1 VVPQSNFIDY
11 LVPYKIEHCGYM
23 LRAAST
29 SNLVDVFNRRTS
41 TRISLSP
48 ALFLLAST
56 LVAQVTPPPSAT
68 AGIYPLSQ
76 VHRGLHGVAY
86 TVFEGSQPEAM
97 DVEILG
103 VLKNVLG
110 PNQDMILARLKGSK
124 PEYTGV
130 VAGMSGSPVY
140 IDGKLLGALSYRIGQ
155 FSKEPIA
162 GITPIAEML
171 AVNGTAEPPA
181 NLNTAMW
188 TPEKAGDIT
197 ATSGTSDIHPIDT
210 PLVLSG
216 FNPEAVRF
224 FQEHVSMLGLTPMAG
239 IGGSSADGQGDN
251 SPLLPGS
258 AVSAL
263 LVRGDLEIAATCTVT
278 YVDPHQVLACGHPI
292 TRFGNVSIPMTKAE
306 VVATLAS
313 PLNAFKIVNTTETI
327 GSFTEDRS
335 SAIRGVPGEAAR
347 MIPVAIHTHGGLH
360 DRTLHVEV
368 IDNPD
373 ITPGALMVSL
383 YESLLE
389 TNSYSEELTY
399 QLKGTVAID
408 GYPEL
413 HLQSLIAPT
422 DALPSAL
429 RAALTVGQRFQA
441 VYGNSARVRNI
452 QRIDLDV
459 DSLPGRRSVQLE
471 RAQATQ
477 PAAHAGDTVTVEA
490 TLRPFRG
497 EAKNLRIP
505 ITLPATLNPGPL
517 RILLSDG
524 ATLDRLTSS
533 TPATEGPIE
542 LSSII
547 HQLNSAH
554 SDDKLY
560 VTLLLPNTQAVVD
573 GRTLS
578 SIPVS
583 MANVLEPLR
592 TNRGISLNGES
603 VAAVTSIPMDAMLTG
618 MQVVSIEIE

>member
-1 VVPQSNFIDY
+1 
-11 LVPYKIEHCGYM
+11 
-23 LRAAST
+23 
-29 SNLVDVFNRRTS
+29 
-41 TRISLSP
+41 
-48 ALFLLAST
+48 
-56 LVAQVTPPPSAT
+56 
-68 AGIYPLSQ
+68 LSQ

-86 TVFEGSQPEAM
+86 TVFEGTQPEAM

-110 PNQDMILARLKGSK
+110 PDQDMILARLHGSK

-171 AVNGTAEPPA
+171 AVNGTDEPNMVRAGVRNSATP
-181 NLNTAMW
+181 MW
-188 TPEKAGDIT
+188 TQRDGQSSAT
-197 ATSGTSDIHPIDT
+197 AASDATDIHPIET

-216 FNPEAVRF
+216 FSPEAVKF
-224 FQEHVSMLGLTPMAG
+224 FQDHVSLMGLMPVAG
-239 IGGSSADGQGDN
+239 LGGSAADGHDT

-292 TRFGNVSIPMTKAE
+292 TRYGNVSIPMTKAD

-313 PLNAFKIVNTTETI
+313 PLNSFKIVNTTETI

-360 DRTLHVEV
+360 DRTLHIEV

-399 QLKGTVAID
+399 ELTGTVAID
-408 GYPEL
+408 GYPPL
-413 HLQSLIAPT
+413 HLASLIAPT
-422 DALPSAL
+422 DQLPSAL

-452 QRIDLDV
+452 DRIDLNV
-459 DSLPGRRSVQLE
+459 DSLPGRRSIQLE

-477 PAAHAGDTVTVEA
+477 PAAHAGETIMVEA

-497 EAKNLRIP
+497 DLKNLRIP
-505 ITLPATLNPGPL
+505 ISIPLTLNPGPL

-524 ATLDRLTSS
+524 ATLDRLTSTTS
-533 TPATEGPIE
+533 NTEGPVE

-547 HQLNSAH
+547 HQMNSAH
-554 SDDKLY
+554 EDDKLY
-560 VTLLLPNTQAVVD
+560 VTLLLPNAQAVVD
-573 GRTLS
+573 GRTLA
-578 SIPVS
+578 SIPIS

-603 VAAVTSIPMDAMLTG
+603 VVPVTSIPVDAMLSG
-618 MQVVSIEIE
+618 MQVVSLEIE

>member
-1 VVPQSNFIDY
+1 V
-11 LVPYKIEHCGYM
+11 
-23 LRAAST
+23 ST
-29 SNLVDVFNRRTS
+29 S
-41 TRISLSP
+41 RISTQFSVLT
-48 ALFLLAST
+48 AVFAIAGT
-56 LVAQVTPPPSAT
+56 LGAQVTPAVAPSSAT
-68 AGIYPLSQ
+68 AGVYPLSE

-86 TVFEGSQPEAM
+86 TVFEGTQPEAM

-110 PNQDMILARLKGSK
+110 PDQDMILARLHGSK

-171 AVNGTAEPPA
+171 AVNGTAEPEIVRPGVRDA
-181 NLNTAMW
+181 VMW
-188 TPEKAGDIT
+188 SPQGSSSSPTPVAD
-197 ATSGTSDIHPIDT
+197 ATDIHPIET

-216 FNPEAVRF
+216 FSPEAVKF
-224 FQEHVSMLGLTPMAG
+224 FQDHVSVMGLMPVAGLGGNASDSTHMD
-239 IGGSSADGQGDN
+239 S

-278 YVDPHQVLACGHPI
+278 YVDPHQILACGHPI
-292 TRFGNVSIPMTKAE
+292 TRYGNVSIPMTKAD

-313 PLNAFKIVNTTETI
+313 PLNSFKIVNTTQTI
-327 GSFTEDRS
+327 GAFTEDRS
-335 SAIRGVPGEAAR
+335 SAIRGVPGESAR

-360 DRTLHVEV
+360 ERTLHMEV
-368 IDNPD
+368 VDNPD
-373 ITPGALMVSL
+373 ITPGAVMVSL

-399 QLKGTVAID
+399 ELRGTVAID
-408 GYPEL
+408 GYPPL
-413 HLQSLIAPT
+413 HLNSLIAPT
-422 DALPSAL
+422 EQLPSAL

-452 QRIDLDV
+452 QRIDLDI
-459 DSLPGRRSVQLE
+459 DSLPGRRSIQLE

-477 PAAHAGDTVTVEA
+477 PAAHPGDTVMVEA

-497 EAKNLRIP
+497 ETRNLRIP
-505 ITLPATLNPGPL
+505 ITLPQTLNPGPL
-517 RILLSDG
+517 RILFSDG
-524 ATLDRLTSS
+524 ATLDRLTTSS
-533 TPATEGPIE
+533 SAEGPME
-542 LSSII
+542 LTSII
-547 HQLNSAH
+547 HEMNAAH
-554 SDDKLY
+554 EDDRLY
-560 VTLLLPNTQAVVD
+560 VTLLLPNAQAVVD
-573 GRTLS
+573 GRTLA
-578 SIPVS
+578 SIPIS

-603 VAAVTSIPMDAMLTG
+603 VVPVTSIPVEAMLTG
-618 MQVVSIEIE
+618 MQVVSLEIE

>member
-1 VVPQSNFIDY
+1 
-11 LVPYKIEHCGYM
+11 M
-23 LRAAST
+23 LAGH
-29 SNLVDVFNRRTS
+29 
-41 TRISLSP
+41 
-48 ALFLLAST
+48 
-56 LVAQVTPPPSAT
+56 LVAQVGTATPPSSAT
-68 AGIYPLSQ
+68 AGVFPLAE

-86 TVFEGSQPEAM
+86 TVFEGTEPEAM

-110 PNQDMILARLKGSK
+110 PGQDMILARLKGSK

-171 AVNGTAEPPA
+171 AVNGTAEPA
-181 NLNTAMW
+181 TWMHTTSQSNSGEAHSSATVTAD
-188 TPEKAGDIT
+188 A
-197 ATSGTSDIHPIDT
+197 ADIHPIET
-210 PLVLSG
+210 PLALSG
-216 FNPEAVRF
+216 FSPDAVKF
-224 FQEHVSMLGLTPMAG
+224 FQDHVSIMGAIPVAGL
-239 IGGSSADGQGDN
+239 GGSAPESAHDGKPGDAGP
-251 SPLLPGS
+251 PLLPGS

-292 TRFGNVSIPMTKAE
+292 TRYGNVSIPMTKAD

-313 PLNAFKIVNTTETI
+313 PLNSFKIVNTTQTI
-327 GSFTEDRS
+327 GAFTEDRS
-335 SAIRGVPGEAAR
+335 SAIRGVPGESAR
-347 MIPVAIHTHGGLH
+347 MIPVAIHTHGGLR

-399 QLKGTVAID
+399 SLRGTVSIE
-408 GYPEL
+408 GYPPL
-413 HLQSLIAPT
+413 HVDSLIAPT
-422 DALPSAL
+422 DQLPSAM

-459 DSLPGRRSVQLE
+459 DSLPGRRSIQLE

-477 PAAHAGDTVTVEA
+477 PAAHAGDTVMVEA

-497 EAKNLRIP
+497 DTKNLRIP
-505 ITLPATLNPGPL
+505 IPLPLTLNPGPL

-524 ATLDRLTSS
+524 ATLDRLTSTTS
-533 TPATEGPIE
+533 ATEGPIE

-547 HQLNSAH
+547 HQMNSAH
-554 SDDKLY
+554 EDDKLY
-560 VTLLLPNTQAVVD
+560 VTLLLPNAQAVVD
-573 GRTLS
+573 GRTLA
-578 SIPVS
+578 SIPIS

-603 VAAVTSIPMDAMLTG
+603 VVPVTSIPVDAMLSG
-618 MQVVSIEIE
+618 MQVVSVEIE

>member
-1 VVPQSNFIDY
+1 VSI
-11 LVPYKIEHCGYM
+11 
-23 LRAAST
+23 S
-29 SNLVDVFNRRTS
+29 
-41 TRISLSP
+41 RISTCFSLLTAFFAAAGSLAAQVSP
-48 ALFLLAST
+48 A
-56 LVAQVTPPPSAT
+56 TPPPSAT
-68 AGIYPLSQ
+68 AGVYPLAQ

-86 TVFEGSQPEAM
+86 TVFEGTQPEAM

-110 PNQDMILARLKGSK
+110 PEQDMILARLHGSK

-171 AVNGTAEPPA
+171 AVNGSPSG
-181 NLNTAMW
+181 AMW
-188 TPEKAGDIT
+188 TAQASDHSPDHFSDSSNNVPVA
-197 ATSGTSDIHPIDT
+197 ATTDIHPIET
-210 PLVLSG
+210 PLLLSG
-216 FNPEAVRF
+216 FSPEAVKF
-224 FQEHVSMLGLTPMAG
+224 FQEHVSVMGLTPTAG
-239 IGGSSADGQGDN
+239 LGGNATGNATGDGRMDS

-278 YVDPHQVLACGHPI
+278 YVDPHEVLACGHPI
-292 TRFGNVSIPMTKAE
+292 TRYGNVSIPMTKAD

-313 PLNAFKIVNTTETI
+313 PLNAFKIVNTTQTV
-327 GSFTEDRS
+327 GTFTEDRS
-335 SAIRGVPGEAAR
+335 SAIRGVPGESAH
-347 MIPVAIHTHGGLH
+347 MIPVVIHTHGGPRDH
-360 DRTLHVEV
+360 TLHIEV

-373 ITPGALMVSL
+373 ITPGAVMVSL

-389 TNSYSEELTY
+389 TNSYSAELSY
-399 QLKGTVAID
+399 ELRGTVTID
-408 GYPEL
+408 GYPPL
-413 HLQSLIAPT
+413 HLDSLIAPT
-422 DALPSAL
+422 EQLPSAL
-429 RAALTVGQRFQA
+429 RAALTVGQRFQT

-459 DSLPGRRSVQLE
+459 DSLPGRRSIQLE

-477 PAAHAGDTVTVEA
+477 PAARPGDTVMIEA

-497 EAKNLRIP
+497 ETRNLRIP
-505 ITLPATLNPGPL
+505 IPLPLTLNPGPL

-524 ATLDRLTSS
+524 PTLDRLTTSS
-533 TPATEGPIE
+533 PSSEGPLE

-547 HQLNSAH
+547 HQMNAAH
-554 SDDKLY
+554 TDDRLY
-560 VTLLLPNTQAVVD
+560 VTLLLPNAQAVVD
-573 GRTLS
+573 GRTLA
-578 SIPVS
+578 SIPIS

-603 VAAVTSIPMDAMLTG
+603 VVPVTSIPMDAMLTG
-618 MQVVSIEIE
+618 MQVVSLEVQ

>member
-1 VVPQSNFIDY
+1 
-11 LVPYKIEHCGYM
+11 
-23 LRAAST
+23 
-29 SNLVDVFNRRTS
+29 
-41 TRISLSP
+41 
-48 ALFLLAST
+48 
-56 LVAQVTPPPSAT
+56 
-68 AGIYPLSQ
+68 
-76 VHRGLHGVAY
+76 VAY
-86 TVFEGSQPEAM
+86 TVFEGTQPEAM

-110 PNQDMILARLKGSK
+110 PGQDMILARLKGSK

-171 AVNGTAEPPA
+171 AVNGTAEPA
-181 NLNTAMW
+181 TWMHTTSQLNS
-188 TPEKAGDIT
+188 GDNHSSAT
-197 ATSGTSDIHPIDT
+197 ATADATDIHPIET

-216 FNPEAVRF
+216 FSPDAVKF
-224 FQEHVSMLGLTPMAG
+224 FQDHVSIMGAMPVAGL
-239 IGGSSADGQGDN
+239 GGSSPESSLDGTHSDAGP
-251 SPLLPGS
+251 PLLPGS

-292 TRFGNVSIPMTKAE
+292 TRYGNVSIPMTKAD

-313 PLNAFKIVNTTETI
+313 PLNSFKIVNTTQTI
-327 GSFTEDRS
+327 GAFTEDRS
-335 SAIRGVPGEAAR
+335 SAIRGVPGESAR
-347 MIPVAIHTHGGLH
+347 MIPVTIHTHGGLR
-360 DRTLHVEV
+360 DRTLHMEV

-373 ITPGALMVSL
+373 ITPGAVMVSL

-399 QLKGTVAID
+399 ELKGTVAID
-408 GYPEL
+408 GYPPL
-413 HLQSLIAPT
+413 HLDSFIAPT
-422 DALPSAL
+422 EQLPSAL
-429 RAALTVGQRFQA
+429 RAALTVGQRFQT

-452 QRIDLDV
+452 QSIDLNI
-459 DSLPGRRSVQLE
+459 DSLPGRRSIQLE

-477 PAAHAGDTVTVEA
+477 PAAHPGDTVMVEA

-497 EAKNLRIP
+497 EPKNLRIP
-505 ITLPATLNPGPL
+505 IPIPLTLNPGPL

-524 ATLDRLTSS
+524 ATLDRLTTTSS
-533 TPATEGPIE
+533 SNEGPLE

-547 HQLNSAH
+547 HQMNSAH
-554 SDDKLY
+554 GDDRLY
-560 VTLLLPNTQAVVD
+560 VTLLLPNAQAVVD
-573 GRTLS
+573 GRTLA
-578 SIPVS
+578 SIPIS

-603 VAAVTSIPMDAMLTG
+603 VVPVTSIPVEAMLSG
-618 MQVVSIEIE
+618 MQVVSVEIE

>member
-1 VVPQSNFIDY
+1 
-11 LVPYKIEHCGYM
+11 
-23 LRAAST
+23 
-29 SNLVDVFNRRTS
+29 
-41 TRISLSP
+41 
-48 ALFLLAST
+48 
-56 LVAQVTPPPSAT
+56 
-68 AGIYPLSQ
+68 
-76 VHRGLHGVAY
+76 VAY
-86 TVFEGSQPEAM
+86 TVFEGTQPETM

-110 PNQDMILARLKGSK
+110 PDQDMILARLHGSK

-171 AVNGTAEPPA
+171 AVNGRNAGNPNA
-181 NLNTAMW
+181 AMW
-188 TPEKAGDIT
+188 TTGAT
-197 ATSGTSDIHPIDT
+197 AQSTTSSSPTPVADSTDIHPIET

-216 FNPEAVRF
+216 FSPEAVRF
-224 FQEHVSMLGLTPMAG
+224 FQEHVSVMGLMPVAG
-239 IGGSSADGQGDN
+239 LGGSSSDDGHIDSSS

-278 YVDPHQVLACGHPI
+278 YVDPKQVLACGHPI
-292 TRFGNVSIPMTKAE
+292 TRYGDVSIPMTKAD

-313 PLNAFKIVNTTETI
+313 PLNSFKIVNTTQTI
-327 GSFTEDRS
+327 GAFTEDRS
-335 SAIRGVPGEAAR
+335 SAIRGVPGESAR
-347 MIPVAIHTHGGLH
+347 MIPVTIHTHGDLR
-360 DRTLHVEV
+360 DRTLHMEV

-373 ITPGALMVSL
+373 ITPGAVMVSL

-399 QLKGTVAID
+399 ELKGTVAID
-408 GYPEL
+408 GYPPL
-413 HLQSLIAPT
+413 HLNSLIAPT
-422 DALPSAL
+422 EQLPSAL
-429 RAALTVGQRFQA
+429 RAALTVGQRFQT

-452 QRIDLDV
+452 QSIELNI
-459 DSLPGRRSVQLE
+459 DSLPGRRSIQLE

-477 PAAHAGDTVTVEA
+477 PAAHPGDTVMVEA

-497 EAKNLRIP
+497 EPRNIRIP
-505 ITLPATLNPGPL
+505 IPIPLTLNPGPL

-524 ATLDRLTSS
+524 ATLDRLTMSS
-533 TPATEGPIE
+533 SNEGPLE
-542 LSSII
+542 LSSVI
-547 HQLNSAH
+547 HQMNSVH
-554 SDDKLY
+554 GDDRLY
-560 VTLLLPNTQAVVD
+560 VTLLLPNAQAVVD
-573 GRTLS
+573 GRTLA
-578 SIPVS
+578 SIPIS

-603 VAAVTSIPMDAMLTG
+603 VVPVTSIPVEAMLSG
-618 MQVVSIEIE
+618 MQVVSLEIE

>member
-1 VVPQSNFIDY
+1 
-11 LVPYKIEHCGYM
+11 M
-23 LRAAST
+23 ST
-29 SNLVDVFNRRTS
+29 S
-41 TRISLSP
+41 RISTQFSVLT
-48 ALFLLAST
+48 AVFAIAGT
-56 LVAQVTPPPSAT
+56 LGAQVTPAVAPSSAT
-68 AGIYPLSQ
+68 AGVYPLSE

-86 TVFEGSQPEAM
+86 TVFEGTQPEAM

-110 PNQDMILARLKGSK
+110 PDQDMILARLHGSK

-171 AVNGTAEPPA
+171 AVNGTAEPEIVRPGVRDA
-181 NLNTAMW
+181 VMW
-188 TPEKAGDIT
+188 SPQGSSSSPTPVAD
-197 ATSGTSDIHPIDT
+197 ATDIHPIET

-216 FNPEAVRF
+216 FSPEAVKF
-224 FQEHVSMLGLTPMAG
+224 FQDHVSVMGLMPVAGLGGNASDSTHMD
-239 IGGSSADGQGDN
+239 S

-278 YVDPHQVLACGHPI
+278 YVDPHQILACGHPI
-292 TRFGNVSIPMTKAE
+292 TRYGNVSIPMTKAD

-313 PLNAFKIVNTTETI
+313 PLNSFKIVNTTQTI
-327 GSFTEDRS
+327 GAFTEDRS
-335 SAIRGVPGEAAR
+335 SAIRGVPGESAR

-360 DRTLHVEV
+360 ERTLHMEV
-368 IDNPD
+368 VDNPD
-373 ITPGALMVSL
+373 ITPGAVMVSL

-399 QLKGTVAID
+399 ELRGTVAID
-408 GYPEL
+408 GYPPL
-413 HLQSLIAPT
+413 HLNSLIAPT
-422 DALPSAL
+422 EQLPSAL

-452 QRIDLDV
+452 QRIDLDI
-459 DSLPGRRSVQLE
+459 DSLPGRRSIQLE

-477 PAAHAGDTVTVEA
+477 PAAHPGDTVMVEA

-497 EAKNLRIP
+497 ETRNLRIP
-505 ITLPATLNPGPL
+505 ITLPQTLNPGPL
-517 RILLSDG
+517 RILFSDG
-524 ATLDRLTSS
+524 ATLDRLTTSS
-533 TPATEGPIE
+533 SAEGPME
-542 LSSII
+542 LTSII
-547 HQLNSAH
+547 HEMNAAH
-554 SDDKLY
+554 EDDRLY
-560 VTLLLPNTQAVVD
+560 VTLLLPNAQAVVD
-573 GRTLS
+573 GRTLA
-578 SIPVS
+578 SIPIS

-603 VAAVTSIPMDAMLTG
+603 VVPVTSIPVEAMLTG
-618 MQVVSIEIE
+618 MQVVSLEIE

>member
-1 VVPQSNFIDY
+1 
-11 LVPYKIEHCGYM
+11 
-23 LRAAST
+23 
-29 SNLVDVFNRRTS
+29 
-41 TRISLSP
+41 
-48 ALFLLAST
+48 
-56 LVAQVTPPPSAT
+56 
-68 AGIYPLSQ
+68 
-76 VHRGLHGVAY
+76 
-86 TVFEGSQPEAM
+86 
-97 DVEILG
+97 
-103 VLKNVLG
+103 
-110 PNQDMILARLKGSK
+110 
-124 PEYTGV
+124 
-130 VAGMSGSPVY
+130 MSGSPVY

-171 AVNGTAEPPA
+171 AVNGTAEPA
-181 NLNTAMW
+181 TWMHTTSQLNVEDPHSSA
-188 TPEKAGDIT
+188 T
-197 ATSGTSDIHPIDT
+197 ATADATDIHPIET

-216 FNPEAVRF
+216 FSPDAVKF
-224 FQEHVSMLGLTPMAG
+224 FQDHVSIMGAMPVAGL
-239 IGGSSADGQGDN
+239 GGSAPEGTHSDVGP
-251 SPLLPGS
+251 PLLPGS

-292 TRFGNVSIPMTKAE
+292 TRYGNVSIPMTKAD

-313 PLNAFKIVNTTETI
+313 PLNSFKIVNTTQTI
-327 GSFTEDRS
+327 GAFTEDRS
-335 SAIRGVPGEAAR
+335 SAIRGVPGESAR
-347 MIPVAIHTHGGLH
+347 MIPVAIHTHGGPR

-399 QLKGTVAID
+399 SLRGTVSIE
-408 GYPEL
+408 GYPPL
-413 HLQSLIAPT
+413 HVDSLIAPT
-422 DALPSAL
+422 DQIPSAM

-459 DSLPGRRSVQLE
+459 DSLPGRRSMQLE

-477 PAAHAGDTVTVEA
+477 PAAHAGDTVMVEA

-497 EAKNLRIP
+497 DTRNLRIP
-505 ITLPATLNPGPL
+505 IPLPLTLNPGPL

-524 ATLDRLTSS
+524 ATLDRLTSTTS
-533 TPATEGPIE
+533 ATEGPIE

-547 HQLNSAH
+547 HQMNSAH
-554 SDDKLY
+554 EDDKLY
-560 VTLLLPNTQAVVD
+560 VTLLLPNAQAVVD
-573 GRTLS
+573 GRTLT
-578 SIPVS
+578 SIPIS

-603 VAAVTSIPMDAMLTG
+603 VVPVTSIPVDAMLSG
-618 MQVVSIEIE
+618 MQVVSVEIE

>member
-1 VVPQSNFIDY
+1 
-11 LVPYKIEHCGYM
+11 M
-23 LRAAST
+23 
-29 SNLVDVFNRRTS
+29 
-41 TRISLSP
+41 
-48 ALFLLAST
+48 
-56 LVAQVTPPPSAT
+56 
-68 AGIYPLSQ
+68 
-76 VHRGLHGVAY
+76 AY
-86 TVFEGSQPEAM
+86 TVFEGTQPEAM

-110 PNQDMILARLKGSK
+110 PDQDMILARLKGSK

-140 IDGKLLGALSYRIGQ
+140 IDGKLLGALAYRIGQ

-171 AVNGTAEPPA
+171 AVNGTAEPVPA
-181 NLNTAMW
+181 LDKALNHSMW
-188 TPEKAGDIT
+188 RPDTGAQVT
-197 ATSGTSDIHPIDT
+197 ATADATDIHPIDT

-216 FNPEAVRF
+216 FSPEAVKF
-224 FQEHVSMLGLTPMAG
+224 FQDHVSMMGLMPVAG
-239 IGGSSADGQGDN
+239 LGGSAGDGHMDTSA
-251 SPLLPGS
+251 PLLPGS

-292 TRFGNVSIPMTKAE
+292 TRFGNVSIPMTKAD

-313 PLNAFKIVNTTETI
+313 PLNSFKIVNTTETI

-347 MIPVAIHTHGGLH
+347 MIPVAIHTHGGLR

-399 QLKGTVAID
+399 ELRGTVAID

-413 HLQSLIAPT
+413 HLESLIAPT
-422 DALPSAL
+422 DTLPSAL

-477 PAAHAGDTVTVEA
+477 PAAHAGDTVMVEA

-497 EAKNLRIP
+497 EPKDLRIP
-505 ITLPATLNPGPL
+505 IPLPLTLNPGPL

-524 ATLDRLTSS
+524 ATLDRLTST
-533 TPATEGPIE
+533 TPSTEGPIE

-560 VTLLLPNTQAVVD
+560 VTLLLPNAQAVVD
-573 GRTLS
+573 GRTLA
-578 SIPVS
+578 SIPIS

-603 VAAVTSIPMDAMLTG
+603 VAPVTSIPMDAMLTG

>member
-1 VVPQSNFIDY
+1 MTAVFI
-11 LVPYKIEHCGYM
+11 VAG
-23 LRAAST
+23 
-29 SNLVDVFNRRTS
+29 
-41 TRISLSP
+41 SLLAQDSP
-48 ALFLLAST
+48 A
-56 LVAQVTPPPSAT
+56 TPPSSAS
-68 AGIYPLSQ
+68 AGVFPLSE
-76 VHRGLHGVAY
+76 VHRGLHGLAY
-86 TVFEGSQPEAM
+86 TVFEGTQPEAM

-110 PNQDMILARLKGSK
+110 PGQDMILARLKGSK

-171 AVNGTAEPPA
+171 AVNGTTEPA
-181 NLNTAMW
+181 TWMHSTSQLNS
-188 TPEKAGDIT
+188 GDTRSPTT
-197 ATSGTSDIHPIDT
+197 ATADATDIHPIDT

-216 FNPEAVRF
+216 FSPDAVKF
-224 FQEHVSMLGLTPMAG
+224 FQDHVSIMGAMPVAGL
-239 IGGSSADGQGDN
+239 GGSSPESSLDGIHGDAGP
-251 SPLLPGS
+251 PLLPGS

-292 TRFGNVSIPMTKAE
+292 TRYGNVSIPMTKAD

-313 PLNAFKIVNTTETI
+313 PLNSFKIVNTTQTI
-327 GSFTEDRS
+327 GAFTEDRS
-335 SAIRGVPGEAAR
+335 SAIRGVLGESAR
-347 MIPVAIHTHGGLH
+347 MIPVAIHTHGGLR

-399 QLKGTVAID
+399 SLRGTVSIE
-408 GYPEL
+408 GYPPL
-413 HLQSLIAPT
+413 HVDSLIAPT
-422 DALPSAL
+422 DQLPSAM

-459 DSLPGRRSVQLE
+459 DSLPGRRSIQLE

-477 PAAHAGDTVTVEA
+477 PTAHAGDTVTVEA

-497 EAKNLRIP
+497 DTRNLRIP
-505 ITLPATLNPGPL
+505 ITLPLTLNPGPL

-524 ATLDRLTSS
+524 ATLDRLTSTTS
-533 TPATEGPIE
+533 ATEGPIE

-547 HQLNSAH
+547 HQMNSAH
-554 SDDKLY
+554 DDDKLY
-560 VTLLLPNTQAVVD
+560 VTLLLPNAQAVVD
-573 GRTLS
+573 GRTLA
-578 SIPVS
+578 SIPIS

-603 VAAVTSIPMDAMLTG
+603 VVPVTSIPVDAMLSG
-618 MQVVSIEIE
+618 MQVVSLEIE

>member
-1 VVPQSNFIDY
+1 
-11 LVPYKIEHCGYM
+11 M
-23 LRAAST
+23 TA
-29 SNLVDVFNRRTS
+29 VFVIAGS
-41 TRISLSP
+41 
-48 ALFLLAST
+48 
-56 LVAQVTPPPSAT
+56 LVAQDSPVTAPSSAT
-68 AGIYPLSQ
+68 AGVFPLSE
-76 VHRGLHGVAY
+76 VHRGLHGLAY
-86 TVFEGSQPEAM
+86 TVFEGTQPEAM

-110 PNQDMILARLKGSK
+110 PGQDMILARLHGSK

-171 AVNGTAEPPA
+171 AVNGTDGPQIVPPGA
-181 NLNTAMW
+181 RNSAMG
-188 TPEKAGDIT
+188 TPEAGKDSVT
-197 ATSGTSDIHPIDT
+197 ATADATDIHPIET

-216 FNPEAVRF
+216 FSPEAVKF
-224 FQEHVSMLGLTPMAG
+224 FQEHVSMMGLMPVAG
-239 IGGSSADGQGDN
+239 LGGSASDGSQPDS
-251 SPLLPGS
+251 SPPLQPGS

-292 TRFGNVSIPMTKAE
+292 TRYGNVSIPMTKTD

-313 PLNAFKIVNTTETI
+313 PLNSFKIVNTTQTV
-327 GSFTEDRS
+327 GAFTEDRS
-335 SAIRGVPGEAAR
+335 SAIRGVPGESAR
-347 MIPVAIHTHGGLH
+347 MIPVAIHTHGGLR

-399 QLKGTVAID
+399 NLRGTVSID
-408 GYPEL
+408 GYPAL
-413 HLQSLIAPT
+413 HLNSFIAPT
-422 DALPSAL
+422 EQLPSAL
-429 RAALTVGQRFQA
+429 RTALTVGQRFQT

-452 QRIDLDV
+452 ERIDLDV
-459 DSLPGRRSVQLE
+459 DSLPGRRSIQLE
-471 RAQATQ
+471 RAAAAQ
-477 PAAHAGDTVTVEA
+477 PSAHPGDTVNVEA

-497 EAKNLRIP
+497 DPKNIRIAIP
-505 ITLPATLNPGPL
+505 LPLTLNPGPL

-524 ATLDRLTSS
+524 VTLDRLTGASS
-533 TPATEGPIE
+533 GSEGPLE

-554 SDDKLY
+554 EDDQLY
-560 VTLLLPNTQAVVD
+560 VTLLLPNAQAVVD
-573 GRTLS
+573 GRTLA
-578 SIPVS
+578 SIPIS

-603 VAAVTSIPMDAMLTG
+603 VVPVTQIKVDAMLTG
-618 MQVVSIEIE
+618 MQVVSLEIE

>member
-1 VVPQSNFIDY
+1 
-11 LVPYKIEHCGYM
+11 
-23 LRAAST
+23 
-29 SNLVDVFNRRTS
+29 
-41 TRISLSP
+41 LSE
-48 ALFLLAST
+48 
-56 LVAQVTPPPSAT
+56 
-68 AGIYPLSQ
+68 

-86 TVFEGSQPEAM
+86 TVFEGTQPEAM

-110 PNQDMILARLKGSK
+110 PDQDMILARLHGSK

-171 AVNGTAEPPA
+171 AVNGAAP
-181 NLNTAMW
+181 NINTAMW
-188 TPEKAGDIT
+188 MPPAPPQ
-197 ATSGTSDIHPIDT
+197 SGTASSSPTPVADTTDIHPIDT
-210 PLVLSG
+210 PLLLSG
-216 FNPEAVRF
+216 FSPEAVKF
-224 FQEHVSMLGLTPMAG
+224 FQEHVSVMGLTPVVG
-239 IGGSSADGQGDN
+239 LGGSSYADGHID
-251 SPLLPGS
+251 SSAPLLPGS

-292 TRFGNVSIPMTKAE
+292 TRYGNVSIPMTKAD

-313 PLNAFKIVNTTETI
+313 PLNSFKIVNTTQTI

-335 SAIRGVPGEAAR
+335 SAIRGVPGEPAR
-347 MIPVAIHTHGGLH
+347 MIPVVIHTHGGLR
-360 DRTLHVEV
+360 DRTLHMEV

-373 ITPGALMVSL
+373 ITPGAVMVSL

-399 QLKGTVAID
+399 ELKGTVSID
-408 GYPEL
+408 GYPLL
-413 HLQSLIAPT
+413 HLDSLIAPT
-422 DALPSAL
+422 EQLPSAL
-429 RAALTVGQRFQA
+429 RAALTVGQRFQT

-452 QRIDLDV
+452 ERIDLDI
-459 DSLPGRRSVQLE
+459 DSLPGRRSIQLE
-471 RAQATQ
+471 RAQASQ
-477 PAAHAGDTVTVEA
+477 PAAHPGDTVIVEA

-497 EAKNLRIP
+497 ETKNLRIP
-505 ITLPATLNPGPL
+505 IPIPRTLNPGPL

-524 ATLDRLTSS
+524 GTLDRLTTASS
-533 TPATEGPIE
+533 SSEGPME

-547 HQLNSAH
+547 HAMNAAH
-554 SDDKLY
+554 QDDRLY
-560 VTLLLPNTQAVVD
+560 VTLLLPNAQAVVD
-573 GRTLS
+573 GQTLA
-578 SIPVS
+578 SIPIS

-603 VAAVTSIPMDAMLTG
+603 VVPVTSIPVDAMLSG
-618 MQVVSIEIE
+618 MQVVSLDIE

>member
-1 VVPQSNFIDY
+1 LTAVF
-11 LVPYKIEHCGYM
+11 LVAG
-23 LRAAST
+23 S
-29 SNLVDVFNRRTS
+29 
-41 TRISLSP
+41 
-48 ALFLLAST
+48 
-56 LVAQVTPPPSAT
+56 LVAQVGPATPPSSAT
-68 AGIYPLSQ
+68 AGVFPLAE

-86 TVFEGSQPEAM
+86 TVFEGTQPEAM

-110 PNQDMILARLKGSK
+110 PGQDMILARLKGSK

-171 AVNGTAEPPA
+171 AVNGTTEPA
-181 NLNTAMW
+181 TWMHTTSQLNSEDPHSSA
-188 TPEKAGDIT
+188 T
-197 ATSGTSDIHPIDT
+197 ATADATDIHPIET

-216 FNPEAVRF
+216 FSPDAVKF
-224 FQEHVSMLGLTPMAG
+224 FQDHVSIMGAMPVAGL
-239 IGGSSADGQGDN
+239 GGSAPDGSLDGTHSDGP
-251 SPLLPGS
+251 PLLPGS

-292 TRFGNVSIPMTKAE
+292 TRYGNVSIPMTKAD

-313 PLNAFKIVNTTETI
+313 PLNSFKIVNTTQTI
-327 GSFTEDRS
+327 GAFTEDRS
-335 SAIRGVPGEAAR
+335 SAIRGVPGESAR
-347 MIPVAIHTHGGLH
+347 MIPVAIHTHGGLR

-399 QLKGTVAID
+399 SLRGTVSIE
-408 GYPEL
+408 GYPPL
-413 HLQSLIAPT
+413 HVDSLIAPT
-422 DALPSAL
+422 DQLPSAM

-459 DSLPGRRSVQLE
+459 DSLPGRRSIQLE

-477 PAAHAGDTVTVEA
+477 PAAHAGDTVMVEA

-497 EAKNLRIP
+497 DTKNLRIP
-505 ITLPATLNPGPL
+505 IPLPLTLNPGQL

-524 ATLDRLTSS
+524 ATLDRLTNTTS
-533 TPATEGPIE
+533 ATEGPIE

-547 HQLNSAH
+547 HQMNSAH
-554 SDDKLY
+554 DDDKLY
-560 VTLLLPNTQAVVD
+560 VTLLLPNAQAVVD
-573 GRTLS
+573 GQTLA
-578 SIPVS
+578 SIPIS

-603 VAAVTSIPMDAMLTG
+603 VVPVTSIPVDAMLSG
-618 MQVVSIEIE
+618 MQVVSVEIE

>member
-1 VVPQSNFIDY
+1 
-11 LVPYKIEHCGYM
+11 
-23 LRAAST
+23 
-29 SNLVDVFNRRTS
+29 
-41 TRISLSP
+41 
-48 ALFLLAST
+48 
-56 LVAQVTPPPSAT
+56 
-68 AGIYPLSQ
+68 
-76 VHRGLHGVAY
+76 VAY
-86 TVFEGSQPEAM
+86 TVFEGTQPEAM

-110 PNQDMILARLKGSK
+110 PDQDMILARLHGSK

-171 AVNGTAEPPA
+171 AVNGTAEPEVLRAGSGP
-181 NLNTAMW
+181 MW
-188 TPEKAGDIT
+188 KPGASTNAVT
-197 ATSGTSDIHPIDT
+197 ATGDATDIHPIET

-216 FNPEAVRF
+216 FSPEAVRF
-224 FQEHVSMLGLTPMAG
+224 FQEHVSVMGLTPVAG
-239 IGGSSADGQGDN
+239 VGGSAPDDGKADSSA
-251 SPLLPGS
+251 PLLPGS

-292 TRFGNVSIPMTKAE
+292 TRYGNVSIPMTKAE

-313 PLNAFKIVNTTETI
+313 PLNSFKIVNTTQTI
-327 GSFTEDRS
+327 GAFTEDRS
-335 SAIRGVPGEAAR
+335 SAIRGVPGESAR
-347 MIPVAIHTHGGLH
+347 MIPVAIHTHGGLR
-360 DRTLHVEV
+360 DRTLHMEV

-373 ITPGALMVSL
+373 ITPGAIMVSL

-399 QLKGTVAID
+399 ELRGTVAID
-408 GYPEL
+408 GYPLL
-413 HLQSLIAPT
+413 HLDSLIAPT
-422 DALPSAL
+422 EQLPSAL
-429 RAALTVGQRFQA
+429 RAALTVGQRFQT

-452 QRIDLDV
+452 QRIDLDI
-459 DSLPGRRSVQLE
+459 DSLPGRRSIQLE

-477 PAAHAGDTVTVEA
+477 PAAHPGDTVMVEA

-497 EAKNLRIP
+497 EPKNLRIP
-505 ITLPATLNPGPL
+505 IPLPLTLNPGPL

-524 ATLDRLTSS
+524 PTLDRLTAPSS
-533 TPATEGPIE
+533 SSEGPLE

-547 HQLNSAH
+547 HQMNAVH
-554 SDDKLY
+554 QDDRLY
-560 VTLLLPNTQAVVD
+560 VTLLLPNAQAVVD
-573 GRTLS
+573 GRTLA
-578 SIPVS
+578 SIPIS

-592 TNRGISLNGES
+592 TNRGIALNGES
-603 VAAVTSIPMDAMLTG
+603 VVPVTSIPVEAMLSG
-618 MQVVSIEIE
+618 MQVVSVEIE

>member
-1 VVPQSNFIDY
+1 
-11 LVPYKIEHCGYM
+11 
-23 LRAAST
+23 
-29 SNLVDVFNRRTS
+29 
-41 TRISLSP
+41 LSE
-48 ALFLLAST
+48 
-56 LVAQVTPPPSAT
+56 
-68 AGIYPLSQ
+68 

-86 TVFEGSQPEAM
+86 TVFEGTQPEAM

-110 PNQDMILARLKGSK
+110 PDQDMILARLHGSK

-171 AVNGTAEPPA
+171 AVNGTPKPA
-181 NLNTAMW
+181 INTAMW
-188 TPEKAGDIT
+188 MPGTPSQSAASSSAPT
-197 ATSGTSDIHPIDT
+197 AVADVTDIHPIET
-210 PLVLSG
+210 PLLLSG
-216 FNPEAVRF
+216 FSPEAVRF
-224 FQEHVSMLGLTPMAG
+224 FQEHVSVMGLTPVAG
-239 IGGSSADGQGDN
+239 IGGSSSDDGHMDSS

-292 TRFGNVSIPMTKAE
+292 TRYGDVSIPMTKAD

-313 PLNAFKIVNTTETI
+313 PLNSFKIVNTTQTI
-327 GSFTEDRS
+327 GAFTEDRS
-335 SAIRGVPGEAAR
+335 SAIRGVPGEPAR
-347 MIPVAIHTHGGLH
+347 MIPVVIHTHGGLR
-360 DRTLHVEV
+360 DRTLHMEV

-373 ITPGALMVSL
+373 ITPGAVMVSL

-399 QLKGTVAID
+399 ELRGTVAID
-408 GYPEL
+408 GYPLL
-413 HLQSLIAPT
+413 HLNSLIAPT
-422 DALPSAL
+422 EQLPSAL
-429 RAALTVGQRFQA
+429 RAALTVGQRFQT

-452 QRIDLDV
+452 QRIDLDI
-459 DSLPGRRSVQLE
+459 DSLPGRRSIQLE
-471 RAQATQ
+471 RAQASQ
-477 PAAHAGDTVTVEA
+477 PAAHPGDTVVVEA

-497 EAKNLRIP
+497 ETRNVRIP
-505 ITLPATLNPGPL
+505 IPLPLTLNPGPL

-524 ATLDRLTSS
+524 GTLDRLTTATSS
-533 TPATEGPIE
+533 NEGPLE

-547 HQLNSAH
+547 HQMNAAH
-554 SDDKLY
+554 QDDRLY
-560 VTLLLPNTQAVVD
+560 VTLLLPNAQAVVD
-573 GRTLS
+573 GRTLA
-578 SIPVS
+578 SIPIS

-603 VAAVTSIPMDAMLTG
+603 VVPVTSIPVDAMLSG
-618 MQVVSIEIE
+618 MQVVSVEIE

>member
-1 VVPQSNFIDY
+1 LTAV
-11 LVPYKIEHCGYM
+11 
-23 LRAAST
+23 
-29 SNLVDVFNRRTS
+29 
-41 TRISLSP
+41 
-48 ALFLLAST
+48 FLLAGS
-56 LVAQVTPPPSAT
+56 LVAQVGPATPPSSAT
-68 AGIYPLSQ
+68 AGVFPLAQ

-86 TVFEGSQPEAM
+86 TVFEGTQPEAM

-110 PNQDMILARLKGSK
+110 PGQDMILARLKGSK

-171 AVNGTAEPPA
+171 AVNGTAEPA
-181 NLNTAMW
+181 TWMHTTSQLNSGEAHSS
-188 TPEKAGDIT
+188 AT
-197 ATSGTSDIHPIDT
+197 ATADATDIHPIET
-210 PLVLSG
+210 PLVLAG
-216 FNPEAVRF
+216 FSPDAVKF
-224 FQEHVSMLGLTPMAG
+224 FQDHVSIMGAMPVAGL
-239 IGGSSADGQGDN
+239 GGSAPESAYDGTHGDAGP
-251 SPLLPGS
+251 PLLPGS

-292 TRFGNVSIPMTKAE
+292 TRYGNVSIPMTKAD

-313 PLNAFKIVNTTETI
+313 PLNSFKIVNTTQTI
-327 GSFTEDRS
+327 GAFTEDRS
-335 SAIRGVPGEAAR
+335 SAIRGVPGESAR
-347 MIPVAIHTHGGLH
+347 MIPVAIHTHGGLR

-399 QLKGTVAID
+399 SLRGTVSIE
-408 GYPEL
+408 GYPPL
-413 HLQSLIAPT
+413 HVDSLIAPT
-422 DALPSAL
+422 DQLPSAM
-429 RAALTVGQRFQA
+429 RAALTVGQRFQT

-459 DSLPGRRSVQLE
+459 DSLPGRRSIQLE

-477 PAAHAGDTVTVEA
+477 PAAHAGDTVMVEA

-497 EAKNLRIP
+497 DTKNLRIP
-505 ITLPATLNPGPL
+505 ITLPLTLNPGPL

-524 ATLDRLTSS
+524 ATLDRLTSTTS
-533 TPATEGPIE
+533 ATEGPIE

-547 HQLNSAH
+547 HQMNSAH
-554 SDDKLY
+554 DDDKLY
-560 VTLLLPNTQAVVD
+560 VTLLLPNAQAVVD

-578 SIPVS
+578 SIPIS

-603 VAAVTSIPMDAMLTG
+603 VVPVTSIPVDAMLSG
-618 MQVVSIEIE
+618 MQVVSVEIE

>member
-1 VVPQSNFIDY
+1 V
-11 LVPYKIEHCGYM
+11 
-23 LRAAST
+23 
-29 SNLVDVFNRRTS
+29 S
-41 TRISLSP
+41 TRRISTYFSVLT
-48 ALFLLAST
+48 AVFVVAGC
-56 LVAQVTPPPSAT
+56 LVAQVNPVTPPPSAT
-68 AGIYPLSQ
+68 AGVFPLSD

-86 TVFEGSQPEAM
+86 TVFEGTQPEAM

-110 PNQDMILARLKGSK
+110 PGQDMILARLQGSK

-171 AVNGTAEPPA
+171 AINGTDEPQIVAPGVRDSA
-181 NLNTAMW
+181 SWMPETGRASATPTAD
-188 TPEKAGDIT
+188 TT
-197 ATSGTSDIHPIDT
+197 DIHPIET

-216 FNPEAVRF
+216 FSPEAVRF
-224 FQEHVSMLGLTPMAG
+224 FQDHVSMMGLMPVAG
-239 IGGSSADGQGDN
+239 LGGSSSDGSHAD
-251 SPLLPGS
+251 SAPLKPGS

-292 TRFGNVSIPMTKAE
+292 TRYGNVSMPMTKTD

-313 PLNAFKIVNTTETI
+313 PLNSFKIVNTTQTI
-327 GSFTEDRS
+327 GAFTEDRS

-347 MIPVAIHTHGGLH
+347 MIPVAIHTHGGPR
-360 DRTLHVEV
+360 DRTLHIEV

-399 QLKGTVAID
+399 ELRGTVAID
-408 GYPEL
+408 GYPPL
-413 HLQSLIAPT
+413 HLNSFIAPT
-422 DALPSAL
+422 EQVPSAL
-429 RAALTVGQRFQA
+429 RTAITVGQRFQT

-452 QRIDLDV
+452 ERIDLDV
-459 DSLPGRRSVQLE
+459 DSLPGRRSIQLE
-471 RAQATQ
+471 RAAATQ
-477 PAAHAGDTVTVEA
+477 PAVRPGETVTVEA

-497 EAKNLRIP
+497 DPKNLRIAIP
-505 ITLPATLNPGPL
+505 IPLTLTPGPL

-524 ATLDRLTSS
+524 ATLDRLTTASS
-533 TPATEGPIE
+533 ASEGPLE

-547 HQLNSAH
+547 HQMNAAH
-554 SDDKLY
+554 EDDQLY
-560 VTLLLPNTQAVVD
+560 VTLLLPNAQATVD
-573 GRTLS
+573 GRTLA
-578 SIPVS
+578 SIPIS

-592 TNRGISLNGES
+592 TNRGIALNGES
-603 VAAVTSIPMDAMLTG
+603 VVPVTSIKVDAMLTG
-618 MQVVSIEIE
+618 MQVVSLEIE

>member
-1 VVPQSNFIDY
+1 V
-11 LVPYKIEHCGYM
+11 
-23 LRAAST
+23 ST
-29 SNLVDVFNRRTS
+29 S
-41 TRISLSP
+41 RISTHFSVLTAVFVIAGS
-48 ALFLLAST
+48 
-56 LVAQVTPPPSAT
+56 LVAQVNPVTPPSSAT
-68 AGIYPLSQ
+68 AGIYPLSD

-86 TVFEGSQPEAM
+86 TVFEGTQPEAM

-110 PNQDMILARLKGSK
+110 PDQDMILARLHGSK

-140 IDGKLLGALSYRIGQ
+140 IDGKLLGALAYRIGQ

-171 AVNGTAEPPA
+171 AVNGTAEPEV
-181 NLNTAMW
+181 LR
-188 TPEKAGDIT
+188 AGSGPLWKPDFSAST
-197 ATSGTSDIHPIDT
+197 ATATADATDIHPIES

-216 FNPEAVRF
+216 FSPEAVRF
-224 FQEHVSMLGLTPMAG
+224 FQEHVSVMGLTPVAG
-239 IGGSSADGQGDN
+239 LGGSAPDDGKAD
-251 SPLLPGS
+251 SSPPLLPGS

-292 TRFGNVSIPMTKAE
+292 TRYGNVSIPMTKAD

-313 PLNAFKIVNTTETI
+313 PLNSFKIVNTTKTI

-335 SAIRGVPGEAAR
+335 SAIRGVPGESAR
-347 MIPVAIHTHGGLH
+347 MIPVAIHTHGGLR
-360 DRTLHVEV
+360 DRTLHMEV

-373 ITPGALMVSL
+373 ITPGAVMVSL

-399 QLKGTVAID
+399 ELRGTVAID
-408 GYPEL
+408 GYPLL
-413 HLQSLIAPT
+413 HLDSLIAPT
-422 DALPSAL
+422 EQLPSAL
-429 RAALTVGQRFQA
+429 RAALMVGQRFQT

-452 QRIDLDV
+452 QRIDLDI
-459 DSLPGRRSVQLE
+459 DSLPGRRSIQLE
-471 RAQATQ
+471 RAQSTQ
-477 PAAHAGDTVTVEA
+477 PAAHPGDTVMVEA

-497 EAKNLRIP
+497 EPKNLRIP
-505 ITLPATLNPGPL
+505 IPLPLTLNPGPL

-524 ATLDRLTSS
+524 PTLDRLTAPSS
-533 TPATEGPIE
+533 SAEAPLE

-547 HQLNSAH
+547 HQMNAVH
-554 SDDKLY
+554 QDDRLY
-560 VTLLLPNTQAVVD
+560 VTLLLPNAQAVVD
-573 GRTLS
+573 GRTLA
-578 SIPVS
+578 SIPIS

-603 VAAVTSIPMDAMLTG
+603 VVPVTSIPVEAMLSG
-618 MQVVSIEIE
+618 MQVVSLEIE

>member
-1 VVPQSNFIDY
+1 
-11 LVPYKIEHCGYM
+11 L
-23 LRAAST
+23 
-29 SNLVDVFNRRTS
+29 
-41 TRISLSP
+41 
-48 ALFLLAST
+48 
-56 LVAQVTPPPSAT
+56 
-68 AGIYPLSQ
+68 
-76 VHRGLHGVAY
+76 AY
-86 TVFEGSQPEAM
+86 TVFEGTQPEAM

-110 PNQDMILARLKGSK
+110 PGQDMILARLKGSK

-171 AVNGTAEPPA
+171 AVNGTTEPA
-181 NLNTAMW
+181 TWMHSTSQLNS
-188 TPEKAGDIT
+188 GDTRSPTT
-197 ATSGTSDIHPIDT
+197 ATADATDIHPIDT

-216 FNPEAVRF
+216 FSPDAVKF
-224 FQEHVSMLGLTPMAG
+224 FQDHVSIMGAMPVAGL
-239 IGGSSADGQGDN
+239 GGSSPERALGGIHGDAGP
-251 SPLLPGS
+251 PLLPGS

-292 TRFGNVSIPMTKAE
+292 TRYGNVSIPMTKAD

-313 PLNAFKIVNTTETI
+313 PLNSFKIVNTTQTI
-327 GSFTEDRS
+327 GAFTEDRS
-335 SAIRGVPGEAAR
+335 SAIRGVLGESAR
-347 MIPVAIHTHGGLH
+347 MIPVAIHTHGGLR

-399 QLKGTVAID
+399 SLRGTVSIE
-408 GYPEL
+408 GYPPL
-413 HLQSLIAPT
+413 HVDSLIAPT
-422 DALPSAL
+422 DQLPSAM

-459 DSLPGRRSVQLE
+459 DSLPGRRSIQLE

-477 PAAHAGDTVTVEA
+477 PTAHAGDTVTVEA

-497 EAKNLRIP
+497 DTRNLRIP
-505 ITLPATLNPGPL
+505 ITLPLTLNPGPL

-524 ATLDRLTSS
+524 ATLDRLTSTTS
-533 TPATEGPIE
+533 ATEGPIE

-547 HQLNSAH
+547 HQMNSAH
-554 SDDKLY
+554 DDDKLY
-560 VTLLLPNTQAVVD
+560 VTLLLPNAQAVVD
-573 GRTLS
+573 GRTLA
-578 SIPVS
+578 SIPIS

-603 VAAVTSIPMDAMLTG
+603 VVPVTSIPVDAMLSG
-618 MQVVSIEIE
+618 MQVVSLEIE

>member
-1 VVPQSNFIDY
+1 V
-11 LVPYKIEHCGYM
+11 
-23 LRAAST
+23 
-29 SNLVDVFNRRTS
+29 S
-41 TRISLSP
+41 TRRISTC
-48 ALFLLAST
+48 FLTLTAVFVLTGT
-56 LVAQVTPPPSAT
+56 LVAQVGPATPPSSAT
-68 AGIYPLSQ
+68 AGVFPLAE

-86 TVFEGSQPEAM
+86 TVFEGTQPEAM

-110 PNQDMILARLKGSK
+110 PGQDMILARLKGSK

-171 AVNGTAEPPA
+171 AVNGTTEPA
-181 NLNTAMW
+181 TWMHTTSQLNLEDAHS
-188 TPEKAGDIT
+188 AAT
-197 ATSGTSDIHPIDT
+197 ATADATDIHPIET

-216 FNPEAVRF
+216 FSPDAVKF
-224 FQEHVSMLGLTPMAG
+224 FQDHVSIMGAMPVAGL
-239 IGGSSADGQGDN
+239 GGSGPDGSPDSSDAGP
-251 SPLLPGS
+251 PLLPGS

-292 TRFGNVSIPMTKAE
+292 TRYGNVSIPMTKAD

-313 PLNAFKIVNTTETI
+313 PLNSFKIVNTTQTI
-327 GSFTEDRS
+327 GAFTEDRS
-335 SAIRGVPGEAAR
+335 SAIRGVPGESAR
-347 MIPVAIHTHGGLH
+347 MIPVAIHTHGGLR

-399 QLKGTVAID
+399 SLRGTVSIE
-408 GYPEL
+408 GYPPL
-413 HLQSLIAPT
+413 HVDSLIAPT
-422 DALPSAL
+422 DQLPSAM

-459 DSLPGRRSVQLE
+459 DSLPGRRSIQLE

-477 PAAHAGDTVTVEA
+477 PAAHAGDTVMVEA

-497 EAKNLRIP
+497 DTKNLRIP
-505 ITLPATLNPGPL
+505 IPLPLTLNPGPL

-524 ATLDRLTSS
+524 ATLDRLTSTTS
-533 TPATEGPIE
+533 ATEGPIE

-547 HQLNSAH
+547 HQMNSAH
-554 SDDKLY
+554 DDDKLY
-560 VTLLLPNTQAVVD
+560 VTLLLPNAQAVVD
-573 GRTLS
+573 GRTLA
-578 SIPVS
+578 SIPIS

-603 VAAVTSIPMDAMLTG
+603 VVPVTSIPVDAMLSG
-618 MQVVSIEIE
+618 MQVVSVEIE